1 MSMEE
6 CQLCG
11 LDSTP
16 WKKINGHICL
26 DCYACSKRLY
36 VLDCFWTDAKEKIPE
51 KDGRYL
57 VIENNRWIEMSN
69 DPDIDKS
76 PYIRISSFQKDKFD
90 IPVKYWMELPNA
102 PI

>member
-11 LDSTP
+11 QDSTP
-16 WKKINGHICL
+16 WKKINGHICQ

-36 VLDCFWTDAKEKIPE
+36 VFDLFWTEAKEKMPE

-57 VIENNRWIEMSN
+57 VVEDHSYNWVGVSTMR
-69 DPDIDKS
+69 DG
-76 PYIRISSFQKDKFD
+76 KFD
-90 IPVKYWMELPNA
+90 MPITHWMELPNA